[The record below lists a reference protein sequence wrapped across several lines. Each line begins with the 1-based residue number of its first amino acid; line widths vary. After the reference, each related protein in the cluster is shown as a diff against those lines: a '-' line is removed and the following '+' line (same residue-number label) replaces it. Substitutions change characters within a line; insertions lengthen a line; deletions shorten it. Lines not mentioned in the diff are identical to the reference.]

1 MEIIYENAVV
11 PYDGTAV
18 VLGDFDGLHTAHTA
32 IIKNGTE
39 YAKRH
44 GLKSGVML
52 FEENTKSVLEHTN
65 IELITENEEKIR
77 LLDDMGL
84 DFAYMVRFDHAFMRK
99 TPEEF
104 IRYLSDT
111 LRAKAVFVGYDY
123 KFGHMAAGNADTLS
137 KLSEKYGLEAVI
149 LPEMKISG
157 KTVSSTYIRSLIK
170 DGRMEEAAEFL
181 GREFSVSGKVEKGL
195 QNGRKMG
202 FPTANVAY
210 SPKIV
215 LPHTGVYA
223 GFTYVRG
230 KRYRSVI
237 NVGNNPTF
245 GAEHITIESHI
256 LGFDSD
262 IYNEYVRVSFVK
274 RIRGDIK
281 FKNMEELKEQIKK
294 DVKTS
299 ESILI

>member
-1 MEIIYENAVV
+1 MDIIHENTVV

-18 VLGDFDGLHTAHTA
+18 VLGDFDGLHAAHTA

-39 YAKRH
+39 YAKRY

-52 FEENTKSVLEHTN
+52 FEENTKSVLEN
-65 IELITENEEKIR
+65 INVELITENEEKIR
-77 LLDDMGL
+77 LLEDMGL
-84 DFAYMVRFDHAFMRK
+84 DFAYMVRFDREFMRK

-104 IRYLSDT
+104 IRYLSDK
-111 LRAKAVFVGYDY
+111 LRAKAVFAGYDY

-137 KLSEKYGLEAVI
+137 KLSKEYGMEAVI
-149 LPEMKISG
+149 LPEMKIGG

-170 DGRMEEAAEFL
+170 SGKMEEAAEFL
-181 GREFSVSGKVEKGL
+181 GREFSICGKVEKGL

-202 FPTANVAY
+202 FPTANISY

-215 LPHTGVYA
+215 LPCTGVYA
-223 GFTYVRG
+223 GFTYVKG
-230 KRYRSVI
+230 KKYKSVI

-245 GAEHITIESHI
+245 GAERITVESHI
-256 LGFDSD
+256 LDFDCD
-262 IYNEYVRVSFVK
+262 IYGEYVRVSFAK

-281 FKNMEELKEQIKK
+281 FKNMKELTEQIEK
-294 DVKTS
+294 DVKAS
-299 ESILI
+299 ESILL

>member
-1 MEIIYENAVV
+1 MDIIHENTVV

-18 VLGDFDGLHTAHTA
+18 VLGDFDGLHAAHTA

-39 YAKRH
+39 YAKRY

-52 FEENTKSVLEHTN
+52 FEENTKSVLEN
-65 IELITENEEKIR
+65 INVELITENEEKIR
-77 LLDDMGL
+77 LLEDMGL
-84 DFAYMVRFDHAFMRK
+84 DFAYIVRFDREFMRK

-104 IRYLSDT
+104 IRYLSDK
-111 LRAKAVFVGYDY
+111 LRAKAVFAGYDY

-137 KLSEKYGLEAVI
+137 KLSKEYGMEAVI
-149 LPEMKISG
+149 LPEMKIGG

-170 DGRMEEAAEFL
+170 SGKMEEAAEFL
-181 GREFSVSGKVEKGL
+181 GREFSICGKVEKGL

-202 FPTANVAY
+202 FPTANISY

-215 LPHTGVYA
+215 LPCIGVYA

-230 KRYRSVI
+230 KKYRSVI

-245 GAEHITIESHI
+245 GAERITVESHI
-256 LGFDSD
+256 LDFDCD
-262 IYNEYVRVSFVK
+262 IYGEYVRVSFAK

-281 FKNMEELKEQIKK
+281 FKNMKELTEQIEK
-294 DVKTS
+294 DVKAS
-299 ESILI
+299 ESILL

>member
-44 GLKSGVML
+44 GLKSGVMI

-181 GREFSVSGKVEKGL
+181 GREFSICGKVEKGL

-245 GAEHITIESHI
+245 GAKHITIESHI

-281 FKNMEELKEQIKK
+281 FKNTEELKEQIKK